1 MDEEVRVA
9 GRTWKY
15 TRECLLASCSQAH
28 AERALG
34 ASRHLVDPVRSKN
47 FPLFMVIGP
56 KRSSIAAWCLRR
68 DMLPWVGPVS
78 SVRLDTGLRHRLES
92 SQRSLRVKR
101 RQFDSSRLV
110 LQPRVSFRYLIHH
123 GQHRVLQSSY
133 RAERHAL
140 ANADDRERA
149 DQRTERKPMVMGRS
163 YGCGN
168 GARHRR
174 DTSVPIY
181 GLYRTMKQVFTFR
194 GTVHGGEEMM
204 DIWEHLAGFKGQR
217 CDRHNEAA

>member
-78 SVRLDTGLRHRLES
+78 SVRLDTGVRHRRES

-123 GQHRVLQSSY
+123 GQHRVLQTFTKSIK
-133 RAERHAL
+133 HAL
-140 ANADDRERA
+140 ACAADRVIAEVVPRR
-149 DQRTERKPMVMGRS
+149 RTWS
-163 YGCGN
+163 
-168 GARHRR
+168 A
-174 DTSVPIY
+174 
-181 GLYRTMKQVFTFR
+181 
-194 GTVHGGEEMM
+194 GTVPVAR
-204 DIWEHLAGFKGQR
+204 IWEGT
-217 CDRHNEAA
+217 EASPL